1 MEMLVIRGFLLSV
14 AVLSLGAALIMITAG
29 AAPASA
35 QRACRPNLTASQF
48 SPVVVSFDT
57 GSVKISKDDLEK
69 IAKTAKLAKDNYIQ
83 QICVTGFADKQG
95 DAKINQ
101 RLSERRAEA
110 VAAALRKHGIANDS
124 LVVSGKGE
132 VWGESFSGA
141 SFGSSAERRVEIRF
155 AR

>member
-1 MEMLVIRGFLLSV
+1 MLVVRGFFLSV
-14 AVLSLGAALIMITAG
+14 AVLALGAALIMITAG
-29 AAPASA
+29 AAPANA
-35 QRACRPNLTASQF
+35 QRACRPNLTASHY

-57 GSVKISKDDLEK
+57 GSVKINSEDAAK
-69 IAKTAKLAKDNYIQ
+69 IKKTAQLAKDNYIQ

-110 VAAALRKHGIANDS
+110 VAAALRKHGIASDT

-132 VWGESFSGA
+132 LWGESLS
-141 SFGSSAERRVEIRF
+141 GSSSGSSVERRVEIRF
-155 AR
+155 TR

>member
-1 MEMLVIRGFLLSV
+1 MFVVRGFLLSV

-48 SPVVVSFDT
+48 SPVVVSFAT
-57 GSVKISKDDLEK
+57 GSVAINKADAEK
-69 IAKTAKLAKDNYIQ
+69 IASAAKLAKENYIQ
-83 QICVTGFADKQG
+83 QICVTGFADKRG
-95 DAKINQ
+95 DAKVNQ

-110 VAAALRKHGIANDS
+110 VAAALRKHGIAPDT

-132 VWGESFSGA
+132 LWGESFNGS
-141 SFGSSAERRVEIRF
+141 SSGSSAERRVEIRF
-155 AR
+155 TR